1 MTDSLGNPQKAGP
14 CGEAGTASGVVT
26 TVEAGSQLSV
36 EWTDTIFHPGH
47 YRISIAPNQG
57 DFVTPTAVVNAGN
70 CESAPIESPA
80 VLPTIVDGLY
90 PHTTGS
96 SGMQRTA
103 SITVPMMSCETCT
116 LQLLQ
121 FMSAH
126 SPPCFYFQCATLRIV
141 MPDAGTPDA
150 GQPDAGPPD
159 AGGEVDAGTPM
170 PDAGSTTDAG
180 TMPGTDGGATD
191 AGTDPGTSGGCGCS
205 TPAVDAS
212 WLALVLG
219 LATRRRQRG
228 AR

>member
-1 MTDSLGNPQKAGP
+1 
-14 CGEAGTASGVVT
+14 
-26 TVEAGSQLSV
+26 
-36 EWTDTIFHPGH
+36 
-47 YRISIAPNQG
+47 
-57 DFVTPTAVVNAGN
+57 
-70 CESAPIESPA
+70 
-80 VLPTIVDGLY
+80 
-90 PHTTGS
+90 
-96 SGMQRTA
+96 
-103 SITVPMMSCETCT
+103 MMSCESCT

-150 GQPDAGPPD
+150 GAPDAGQPD

-180 TMPGTDGGATD
+180 AMPGTDGGATD

-219 LATRRRQRG
+219 LAARRRQRPG
-228 AR
+228 R